1 VELLTTL
8 KLIIFV
14 AASAMVV
21 YISRFSLHN
30 LRTHGFYRFFAWEA
44 ILILALLNVDY
55 WFYKPFTLPQVIS
68 WPLLCI
74 ALYLVIHGFRLL
86 RKIGRPDDGRDGAS
100 LIGVE
105 KTTVLVTGGAYRY
118 IRHPLYSSLLF
129 LAWGIFFKSPTWI
142 GAVLTVAAAA
152 FLTAT
157 ARIEESENLKYFG
170 KTYGDYM
177 KRTKMFVPF
186 VF

>member
-14 AASAMVV
+14 AASAVVV
-21 YISRFSLHN
+21 YISRFSLRG

-55 WFYKPFTLPQVIS
+55 WFYKPLTLPQVIS
-68 WPLLCI
+68 WPLLFI
-74 ALYLVIHGFRLL
+74 SLYLVIHGFRLL
-86 RKIGRPDDGRDGAS
+86 RKIGKPDDRRDGVS

-105 KTTVLVTGGAYRY
+105 KTTVLVTGGAYNY

-129 LAWGIFFKSPTWI
+129 LAWGVFFKSPTWT
-142 GAVLTVAAAA
+142 GAVLAVAATA
-152 FLTAT
+152 FLAAT

-170 KTYGDYM
+170 GAYGDYM
-177 KRTKMFVPF
+177 KRTKMFLPF

>member
-14 AASAMVV
+14 AASAGIV
-21 YISRFSLHN
+21 YVSRSSLLS
-30 LRTHGFYRFFAWEA
+30 LRTHGFSRFFAWEA
-44 ILILALLNVDY
+44 ILILTLLNVDY
-55 WFYKPFTLPQVIS
+55 WFYKPFTLPRVIS

-74 ALYLVIHGFRLL
+74 SLFLVIHSFQLL
-86 RKIGRPDDGRDGAS
+86 RRVGKPDDRREDAS

-105 KTTVLVTGGAYRY
+105 KTTVLVTEGAYKY

-129 LAWGIFFKSPTWI
+129 LAWGVFFKSPSWA
-142 GAVLTVAAAA
+142 GAVLAVAATF

-157 ARIEESENLKYFG
+157 AKIEESENMKYFG
-170 KTYGDYM
+170 EAYGEYM
-177 KRTKMFVPF
+177 RKTKMFVPF
-186 VF
+186 GF

>member
-1 VELLTTL
+1 LDLLTTL

-14 AASAMVV
+14 AASAGVV
-21 YISRFSLHN
+21 YLSRSSLLS

-44 ILILALLNVDY
+44 ILILTLLNVDD
-55 WFYKPFTLPQVIS
+55 WFFKPFTLPRVIS

-74 ALYLVIHGFRLL
+74 SLFLVIHSFHLL
-86 RKIGRPDDGRDGAS
+86 RRMGRPDDRREDAS
-100 LIGVE
+100 LIRVE
-105 KTTVLVTGGAYRY
+105 KTTVLVTEGAYKY

-129 LAWGIFFKSPTWI
+129 LAWGVFFKSPSWT
-142 GAVLTVAAAA
+142 GAVLAVAATA

-157 ARIEESENLKYFG
+157 AKIEESENRNYFG
-170 KTYGDYM
+170 ETYGKYM
-177 KRTKMFVPF
+177 KQTKMFLPF

>member
-1 VELLTTL
+1 MDLSATL
-8 KLIIFV
+8 KLVIFL
-14 AASAMVV
+14 AASAGVV
-21 YISRFSLHN
+21 YLSRSSLLR

-44 ILILALLNVDY
+44 ILILTLLNVDS
-55 WFYKPFTLPQVIS
+55 WFFKPFTLPRVIS

-74 ALYLVIHGFRLL
+74 SLFLVIHGFRLL
-86 RKIGRPDDGRDGAS
+86 RRVGKPDGCREDAA

-105 KTTVLVTGGAYRY
+105 KTTVLVTQGAYKY

-129 LAWGIFFKSPTWI
+129 LAWGVFFKSPSWT
-142 GAVLTVAAAA
+142 GALLSVAATA

-157 ARIEESENLKYFG
+157 AKIEESENRGYFG
-170 KTYGDYM
+170 EAYGMYM
-177 KRTKMFVPF
+177 KQTKMFVPY